1 MRLVETPESLRGGVI
16 QKNVQLG
23 MENRCVLVHA
33 KALKIERLGSC
44 AYNVCR
50 ADIEREAVVTSLLSP
65 R

>member
-1 MRLVETPESLRGGVI
+1 
-16 QKNVQLG
+16 VQLG
-23 MENRCVLVHA
+23 IENRCVLVHA